1 MILLSVI
8 FSLLNRK
15 QLKAMG
21 GYTRGD
27 ALSMVKKRGK
37 RTRRQLMYCVLR
49 TLVVFSYLNVYI
61 LSSSILSNEQVLTFI
76 FHRKI
81 NEILHFYSRR
91 CLCVNYDQCI
101 FFSRTIFQVIGE
113 KKRKN
118 KKRKEEEEERTH
130 TKQCE
135 LDNAPLAYSFLS
147 FCFI

>member
-101 FFSRTIFQVIGE
+101 FFSRTIFQVIRE
-113 KKRKN
+113 KKKEEQK
-118 KKRKEEEEERTH
+118 KKRRRRANTYEAMRVR
-130 TKQCE
+130 
-135 LDNAPLAYSFLS
+135 
-147 FCFI
+147 